1 MAGDDYP
8 TRRQFLKHSAGLAA
22 GALTA
27 QRRSFGFDS
36 QPTTS
41 AVAPGQAA
49 GRVVE
54 LWSDR
59 VVAGR
64 MVHRHIL
71 REMLERGIQEFFGQP
86 SAAEGWRTLLKDDD
100 VIALKF
106 NQSGAAGIGTT
117 PVFARAL
124 VAGLLAAD
132 FRPEQLVLLELP
144 KRVIEPETRRPAQ
157 GWTQRVYDF
166 GSGRDRLMAV
176 VEEVTAIINVPF
188 LKTHNI
194 AGMSGCLKN
203 LSHAFVRHPGR
214 FHANGCDP
222 FVADIVALPAIRDRV
237 KLHVMDA
244 LRVVSAH
251 GPDAREE
258 DIDLAGTVLISR
270 DPVAADTVG
279 QDILDARRL
288 VRGLP
293 RLAKDSGRLPILAT
307 AARKGLGIND
317 PDALEHRKI
326 RV

>member
-1 MAGDDYP
+1 MAGDEYP
-8 TRRQFLKHSAGLAA
+8 TRRKFFRQSAALAA
-22 GALTA
+22 AALTA
-27 QRRSFGFDS
+27 QRRSFGRES

-41 AVAPGQAA
+41 AVTPERTA

-54 LWSDR
+54 LSNER
-59 VVAGR
+59 VVSGR
-64 MVHRHIL
+64 MVHQHIL
-71 REMLERGIQEFFGQP
+71 GEMLERGIAEFFGQP

-117 PVFARAL
+117 PVFARVL
-124 VAGLLAAD
+124 VASLLAAD
-132 FRPEQLVLLELP
+132 FTPDQIVLLELP
-144 KRVIEPETRRPAQ
+144 NGVVEQETRRPPQ
-157 GWTQRVYDF
+157 GWTQQVYDF

-222 FVADIVALPAIRDRV
+222 YVADIVSLPAVRDRL
-237 KLHVMDA
+237 KLHVVDA
-244 LRVVSAH
+244 LRVVSAG
-251 GPDAREE
+251 GPDAREAN
-258 DIDLAGTVLISR
+258 IDTARTVLISR

-293 RLAKDSGRLPILAT
+293 RLAADSGKLPILAT
-307 AARKGLGIND
+307 AARKGLGMND
-317 PDALEHRKI
+317 PDALDHVKI
-326 RV
+326 RL

>member
-1 MAGDDYP
+1 MASGEYP
-8 TRRQFLKHSAGLAA
+8 TRRKFFRQSAALAA
-22 GALTA
+22 AALTA
-27 QRRSFGFDS
+27 QSRSLGRES

-41 AVAPGQAA
+41 AVAPDRTT

-54 LWSDR
+54 LSNGR
-59 VVAGR
+59 VVSGR
-64 MVHRHIL
+64 TVHHHIL
-71 REMLERGIQEFFGQP
+71 RELLERGIGEFFHQP

-117 PVFARAL
+117 PVFARVL
-124 VAGLLAAD
+124 VASLLAAD
-132 FRPEQLVLLELP
+132 FRPDQLVLLELP
-144 KRVIEPETRRPAQ
+144 TGVVEQETRRAPQ

-176 VEEVTAIINVPF
+176 VEEVTAIINIPF

-203 LSHAFVRHPGR
+203 LSHALVRHPGR

-222 FVADIVALPAIRDRV
+222 YVADIVCLPAVRDRL
-237 KLHVMDA
+237 KLHIVDA
-244 LRVVSAH
+244 LRVVSAG
-251 GPDAREE
+251 GPDAREVN
-258 DIDLAGTVLISR
+258 IDTASTVLISR

-288 VRGLP
+288 VRRLP
-293 RLAKDSGRLPILAT
+293 RLAADSGKLPILAT
-307 AARKGLGIND
+307 AARKGLGMND
-317 PDALEHRKI
+317 PDALDHVKI